1 VKKTFISIVMLLGLF
16 PGFVTV
22 AGYCRDS
29 AEDISLGALQ
39 ERIEEHRAKLA
50 DLRDSRAALE
60 CEKSLLTTEIEQDID
75 RINALSGVFDGMP
88 ADKKKPAESESA
100 AESAKAPEISSVPEN
115 ANPAEPV
122 LIDKES
128 QEEIKK
134 FNQMKQA
141 LIREKELLQQ
151 VVE

>member
-1 VKKTFISIVMLLGLF
+1 MKKTLISIVMLLGLI

-22 AGYCRDS
+22 TGYCRDS
-29 AEDISLGALQ
+29 ADDISLGALQ
-39 ERIEEHRAKLA
+39 DRIEEHRAKLA
-50 DLRDSRAALE
+50 DLRDHRAALE
-60 CEKSLLTTEIEQDID
+60 REKSLLTTEIEQDID
-75 RINALSGVFDGMP
+75 RITFLSGKFDGMT
-88 ADKKKPAESESA
+88 ADKGKPAESESVP
-100 AESAKAPEISSVPEN
+100 ESAKASEILSACEN

-122 LIDKES
+122 LIDQES